1 MNPQDRDQRIMEVRF
16 LEEQINQ
23 LEQQIAIVDKQIIET
38 QIIQASLDD
47 IKKIKK
53 NDVFVPIGRDIFVE
67 SNIESA
73 EMVLVNVG
81 AGVFIKKEIEGAKK
95 TIDNQNQKLFDLRK
109 EVINEINKVFM
120 RITEIEKEFVQ

>member
-1 MNPQDRDQRIMEVRF
+1 MNPQDRDQKVMEVRL

-23 LEQQIAIVDKQIIET
+23 LEQQIAIVDKRIIET

-53 NDVFVPIGRDIFVE
+53 NDVLVPVGRDIFVE
-67 SNIESA
+67 SSIESA
-73 EMVLVNVG
+73 EKVLVNVG
-81 AGVFIKKEIEGAKK
+81 AGVFIKKGIEDAKK
-95 TIDNQNQKLFDLRK
+95 TIGNQNQKLFDLRK
-109 EVINEINKVFM
+109 EVINEINRVFI